1 MRYRVRHATSYAYS
15 TPVDLASHMLHLRPL
30 ASPAQIVIEE
40 RLAITPSPGRR
51 TDHRDHFGNLVTWLF
66 FDRPHEAFEVVSEAV
81 VEVCPAPFPDPD
93 GTMAWEQV
101 RAAAQEGGPGAW
113 RAAEFRFESPRVPT
127 LAAAGDYARPSF
139 PPGRPILDA
148 LCDLNER
155 MYQDFTF
162 RAGVTTVST
171 PIAHV
176 LERREGVCQD
186 FTHLMLSAL
195 RCLGLPACY
204 TSGYIRTRP
213 PPGQERRRGADQSH
227 AWVGGWLGPEHGW
240 IGLDPTNGVLVS
252 DEHVVLALG
261 RDFSD
266 ISPLRGMILGGGRHV
281 LRVGV
286 DLEPVGPD

>member
-1 MRYRVRHATSYAYS
+1 MIYRVRHATHYAYN
-15 TPVDLASHMLHLRPL
+15 TPVDLAAHLMHLRPR
-30 ASPAQIVIEE
+30 ASPWQTVFAEGLSV
-40 RLAITPSPGRR
+40 TPDPGRSSDR
-51 TDHRDHFGNLVTWLF
+51 QDHFGNRVTWLF
-66 FDRPHEAFEVVSEAV
+66 FNQPHTEFEVVSEAV
-81 VEVCPAPFPDPD
+81 VEVRAQPHPDPAD
-93 GTMAWEQV
+93 TPAWEEV
-101 RAAAQEGGPGAW
+101 RDAAQTGGPGAW
-113 RAAEFRFESPRVPT
+113 DAAEFRFESPRVPV
-127 LAAAGDYARPSF
+127 LAAARDYAEPSF
-139 PPGRPILDA
+139 PPRRPILAA

-155 MYQDFTF
+155 MYRDFTF

-171 PIAHV
+171 PIADV

-195 RCLGLPACY
+195 RGLGLAARY

-213 PPGQERRRGADQSH
+213 PAGQARRRGADQSH

-240 IGLDPTNGVLVS
+240 VGLDPTNGVLVS
-252 DEHVVLALG
+252 DEHVVLAIG

-286 DLEPVGPD
+286 DLEPLGGD